1 MSFYRGYIR
10 SKGKVSLEKFKG
22 VDNLK
27 SYDEVKDE
35 DSFNAILDGESIL
48 LDFDDSDNAKCAL
61 KIVQEEQLKCRV
73 YKTTRGVHILF
84 KNKTVKKCGTGVGL
98 ACGLICDIK
107 VGKNSYQN
115 LKLHGVE
122 REIIYDSG
130 EYSEVPKFFIPSKG
144 SADFLNMSEGDG
156 RNQSLF
162 NYILSLQSQG
172 FAKAETR
179 HVLKIVN
186 NYVLRNPLSER
197 ELEVIMRDDAFAKP
211 CFFEEKTFLFDK
223 FAEYLKNN
231 AGIVKIDGELHMYRD
246 GIYVSGEEEFEAE
259 MIKHIP
265 TLNKTKRT
273 EVLNYLKLIVRD
285 NTEQAPANYIA
296 FKNGVYDIIK
306 DELLP
311 FSNKFII
318 INRIDY
324 NYNPKAY
331 SELVDKTLDKMTC
344 NDKEIRALLEEG
356 IGYCFYRRNELGK
369 SFVLVGDGSSERGAS
384 NGKSTFLHM
393 VKTLLGKRNISAL
406 DLSEL
411 THEFK
416 PSGLFGKLANI
427 GDDIDD
433 AYIGNSSVFKKLVT
447 GEMINANRKYL
458 GSIEFESYAKLWFS
472 ANEIPKIKD
481 RGGAVQRRLI
491 IVPFLAHF
499 SKTDPDYRPYIKYEL
514 VEPECMEYLIQLGIA
529 GLKRVLV
536 DNCFTQSAKIQKQL
550 DDFEEN
556 NNPVVAFFNEHDE
569 LEVENQ
575 TTDSIFQMYQSF
587 CLSNNYVA
595 LSKREF
601 NKQVGRIFN
610 VETKPCKVDG
620 KTQRVFVSR

>member
-1 MSFYRGYIR
+1 MFYRGYLR
-10 SKGKVSLEKFKG
+10 CKGKKPIDKFKG
-22 VDNLK
+22 VETLRTL
-27 SYDEVKDE
+27 EQVKDE
-35 DSFNAILDGESIL
+35 DSYSAVLDGESIL
-48 LDFDDSDNAKCAL
+48 LDFDDADNAKCAF

-84 KNKTVKKCGTGVGL
+84 KNQRVKKCGTGVGL

-107 VGKNSYQN
+107 VGKNSYQS
-115 LKLHGVE
+115 LKVDGKD
-122 REIIYDSG
+122 REILYDTG
-130 EYSEVPKFFIPSKG
+130 DYSEVPKFFVPSKG
-144 SADFLNMSEGDG
+144 SADFLNMSSGDG

-162 NYILSLQSQG
+162 NYILALQSAG
-172 FAKAETR
+172 FGKPETR
-179 HVLKIVN
+179 KVLKVIN
-186 NYVLRNPLSER
+186 DYVLREPLSDR
-197 ELEVIMRDDAFAKP
+197 ELETIMRDDAFAKP
-211 CFFEEKTFLFDK
+211 SFFDEKTFLFDK

-231 AGIVKIDGELHMYRD
+231 SRIIKIDGVMHIFHD
-246 GIYVSGEEEFEAE
+246 GIYVSGDDAIEAE
-259 MIKHIP
+259 MIRHIP
-265 TLNKTKRT
+265 ILSQARRT
-273 EVLNYLKLIVRD
+273 EVLKYLNLLIRD
-285 NTEQAPANYIA
+285 NVEQAPANYIA
-296 FKNGVYDIIK
+296 FKNGVYDVIH

-311 FSNKFII
+311 FSDKFII
-318 INRIDY
+318 TNRIDY
-324 NYNPKAY
+324 NYNPNAY

-344 NDKEIRALLEEG
+344 NDEEIRALLEEG

-393 VKTLLGKRNISAL
+393 VKTLLGKKNISAL

-447 GEMINANRKYL
+447 GEMINANRKFDK
-458 GSIEFESYAKLWFS
+458 SIEFESYAKLWFS

-491 IVPFLAHF
+491 IIPFLAHF
-499 SKTDPDYRPYIKYEL
+499 SKSDPDYRPYIKYEL
-514 VEPECMEYLIQLGIA
+514 VEPECIEYLIQLGIA
-529 GLKRVLV
+529 GLKRVLE
-536 DNCFTQSAKIQKQL
+536 NQCFTQSAKIKKQL
-550 DDFEEN
+550 ADFEEN
-556 NNPVVAFFNEHDE
+556 NNPVVAFFNENDG

-601 NKQVGRIFN
+601 NKQVMRVFN
-610 VETKPCKVDG
+610 VETKPCKVNG